1 MAISNYSD
9 LQAAIA
15 DWMARSDISGS
26 AADFISLAEA
36 RLNRTLGP
44 VATTATLTGVIGSA
58 QIDIS
63 SLSMETPE
71 NLFITDGVERILLP
85 RPLGTFLT
93 EQEQNSPNIWAIEG
107 NYIKFECPLDQAY
120 SFRFVYQ
127 GRFALSDTTTNELLT
142 DYPDVYLSAAI
153 VWGCVYTKS
162 MKDGAMWQGMLD
174 SGIAEVKSAYAQRKR
189 GLLTVDPMLAR
200 RALYNSNV
208 DTSL

>member
-26 AADFISLAEA
+26 TADFISLAEA
-36 RLNRTLGP
+36 RLNRVLGP
-44 VATTATLTGVIGSA
+44 VATTSTLTGAIGSA

-63 SLSMETPE
+63 LLSMDTPE

-93 EQEQNSPNIWAIEG
+93 EPYQGSPNIWAIES
-107 NYIKFECPLDQAY
+107 NYIKFERPLNQAY

-127 GRFALSDTTTNELLT
+127 GRFSLSDTTTNELLT
-142 DYPDVYLSAAI
+142 EYPDVYLAAAI
-153 VWGCVYTKS
+153 VWGCIYTKNL
-162 MKDGAMWQGMLD
+162 KDGAMWKTVLEE
-174 SGIAEVKSAYAQRKR
+174 GIAEVKSGYAQRKR